1 MFGCGSR
8 PPRNPSIPLESVLA
22 MEQDMEVISPR
33 ASQHRAPVL
42 RGLLVDS
49 LSFGTCVRSGA
60 GRREVLS
67 LFPRYF
73 VKSELE
79 DSIELGFE
87 GSEATVHLE
96 PNDPMPVH
104 PPSERERLFFRH
116 RGVTSQAFAFKGL
129 DGVERCR
136 TFHVYRDRQADATS
150 APTFVQVDIQ
160 KITFPAKNTVPLTEG
175 YFCVLRPSD
184 FRCAEDL
191 LFHFDNQTPHSFFAT
206 MSGKEHGLPEAADPH
221 EWYSDLATPGWLPGH
236 RPIGPRSTVFPPKT
250 PPAPRAVSAEQ
261 KREEP
266 EQCLKVQVKLCRDN
280 RALGGAT
287 RATKELVSQSL
298 GHALTSR
305 LSAKPFSLEAS
316 LRLSCLHR
324 LRSPEDSAD
333 CMDETGPQRFGRWR
347 RRAFVT
353 GEFSVSGWKTEAF
366 VPRKALVQLVL
377 EDGRPGRAP
386 NGGNGRGA
394 PRRDDR
400 PSEQKGQPEIFVAG
414 ISSLEPCVGEDD
426 SGVLAVKSALRDKWQ
441 VSFVSGEAMWKG
453 STHGLPAWRQQIL
466 EAAQAQQVVELQ
478 TRLELR
484 FSTSTGGVHHFTIKP
499 AAGWSGVLDESQAQK
514 EKSSWNV
521 TVNVPILSVLALRLK
536 GIRTEDR
543 WHANEGNFDIGMQH
557 LQVDHFIDGGELPVV
572 LNRRFLHI
580 NSRWL
585 REKAVQLTARWITGS
600 HIIKKLSVSL
610 VPYWLNLELGVLIRL
625 LDLAESMGF
634 NEASP
639 GEGARVELEPPQQ
652 PLSLADAKHMEVWR
666 METLVVEPLRLTIMV
681 RSPDMAAARDNTMA
695 RRIRFLPVDM
705 PNMDL
710 KVDQTVLNNQF
721 GSIQQILGT
730 LGSLYKRKARN
741 SALLS
746 GSMNALWWLARGPYD
761 ALDAANQSEGERD
774 WFFWVDPFVQGLS
787 EGTYRAFAELV
798 GNALFGVVLIL
809 NSIRQVIL
817 GVPRPRAQ
825 SFLDG
830 IVQGFFGLIV
840 DTFLTPMRQLVLQTQ
855 DLRMGRGCPGFP
867 GEGLSIA
874 EQLSIPVGGSIWE
887 GLEDVSGG
895 DLL

>member
-1 MFGCGSR
+1 M
-8 PPRNPSIPLESVLA
+8 
-22 MEQDMEVISPR
+22 
-33 ASQHRAPVL
+33 ASQK
-42 RGLLVDS
+42 LLILTS
-49 LSFGTCVRSGA
+49 GTQIWQHLV
-60 GRREVLS
+60 
-67 LFPRYF
+67 
-73 VKSELE
+73 
-79 DSIELGFE
+79 GF
-87 GSEATVHLE
+87 
-96 PNDPMPVH
+96 
-104 PPSERERLFFRH
+104 
-116 RGVTSQAFAFKGL
+116 Q
-129 DGVERCR
+129 
-136 TFHVYRDRQADATS
+136 
-150 APTFVQVDIQ
+150 
-160 KITFPAKNTVPLTEG
+160 
-175 YFCVLRPSD
+175 
-184 FRCAEDL
+184 
-191 LFHFDNQTPHSFFAT
+191 
-206 MSGKEHGLPEAADPH
+206 
-221 EWYSDLATPGWLPGH
+221 
-236 RPIGPRSTVFPPKT
+236 
-250 PPAPRAVSAEQ
+250 
-261 KREEP
+261 EP

-316 LRLSCLHR
+316 LRLTSAR
-324 LRSPEDSAD
+324 LDEPPEVAEDSAD

-377 EDGRPGRAP
+377 EDL
-386 NGGNGRGA
+386 
-394 PRRDDR
+394 
-400 PSEQKGQPEIFVAG
+400 SEQKGQPEIFVAG

-521 TVNVPILSVLALRLK
+521 TVNVPILSVSWIHRHKEVLALRLK
-536 GIRTEDR
+536 GIRTEMGQ
-543 WHANEGNFDIGMQH
+543 HANEGNFDIGMQH

-746 GSMNALWWLARGPYD
+746 VILSYMASILKGSMNALWWLARGPYD

-855 DLRMGRGCPGFP
+855 IAYHDWGLGRAIPVFCLCLLRVFLGPALGALHLAASSI
-867 GEGLSIA
+867 EGLA
-874 EQLSIPVGGSIWE
+874 NLLLHEEAQFAPFEMQRAPEPEPARTVTGVLSMQARFQSSVLSPTQAPAMPR
-887 GLEDVSGG
+887 SGG
-895 DLL
+895 RTPPTNSQGLKSLKMGEAQSWWKRRYGSLNSLTEMLADDDAVMDRMQLPVQYALNP